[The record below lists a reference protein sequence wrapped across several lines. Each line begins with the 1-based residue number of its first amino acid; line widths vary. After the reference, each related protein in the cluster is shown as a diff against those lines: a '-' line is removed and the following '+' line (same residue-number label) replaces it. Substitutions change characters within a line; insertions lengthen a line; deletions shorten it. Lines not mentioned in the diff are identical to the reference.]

1 MRRSICFCAPSAVIC
16 LALAFASRAIAAAE
30 DAVGNWKD
38 TETGAIC
45 SIYSCGG
52 GICIKVVRPAK
63 EFEKDT
69 NNPNP
74 SLRGR
79 SMAGVTIMSGAS
91 KAVADRWKGQLYNGE
106 DGGTYTG
113 YITVTGKDEVKLE
126 GCVLGGIICKS
137 RVWRR
142 AQ

>member
-1 MRRSICFCAPSAVIC
+1 MRRSICLYAPGAVIC
-16 LALAFASRAIAAAE
+16 LALAFASQAIAAAE

-74 SLRGR
+74 SLRDR

-91 KAVADRWKGQLYNGE
+91 KPAQTAG
-106 DGGTYTG
+106 
-113 YITVTGKDEVKLE
+113 
-126 GCVLGGIICKS
+126 
-137 RVWRR
+137 R
-142 AQ
+142 ASFIMAKTAGPIRATSP

>member
-1 MRRSICFCAPSAVIC
+1 MKRSLKWGALGVI
-16 LALAFASRAIAAAE
+16 LGLFGVSQAFAAAE
-30 DAVGNWKD
+30 DAIGTWKD

-45 SIYSCGG
+45 SVFSCGG

-63 EFEKDT
+63 EFAKDD
-69 NNPNP
+69 NNPDP
-74 SLRGR
+74 ALKGR
-79 SMAGVTIMSGAS
+79 SMAGVTIMTGAS
-91 KAVADRWKGQLYNGE
+91 KSGADRWTGKLYNGE

-113 YITVTGKDEVKLE
+113 SIIVTSKDELKLQ

-137 RVWRR
+137 RIWHR